1 MYGYSGY
8 NLDFEPC
15 QEVVAP
21 PFTPPSVAN
30 CQHSPHVCFQV
41 RDCTTEDATAYA
53 AFLNHAAASLHSAP
67 GGPYTLSVD
76 VASWSVFW
84 DWDAI
89 AATDIDRVMVMVT
102 HTTHHMPPRA
112 LLPWHCDYCMTV
124 VLPLPFVCAYLC
136 GTCRTHTRRCG
147 TTLWLA

>member
-1 MYGYSGY
+1 MCK
-8 NLDFEPC
+8 PC
-15 QEVVAP
+15 SWSCTGFGKLFPSLALVVNRCMA
-21 PFTPPSVAN
+21 TVATTLTLSHAKRWWRPHSHLPLSPT
-30 CQHSPHVCFQV
+30 CKHSPQVCCQV

-102 HTTHHMPPRA
+102 HTTHHMPHAASLFVA
-112 LLPWHCDYCMTV
+112 LALCDYIV
-124 VLPLPFVCAYLC
+124 
-136 GTCRTHTRRCG
+136 
-147 TTLWLA
+147 

>member
-1 MYGYSGY
+1 MPRGGG
-8 NLDFEPC
+8 
-15 QEVVAP
+15 AP
-21 PFTPPSVAN
+21 RSHLPLSPT
-30 CQHSPHVCFQV
+30 CQHSPQVCFQV

-89 AATDIDRVMVMVT
+89 AATDIDRVMVMVL
-102 HTTHHMPPRA
+102 PRA
-112 LLPWHCDYCMTV
+112 LLPWHRDYFMTV
-124 VLPLPFVCAYLC
+124 VLPLPFVCLP
-136 GTCRTHTRRCG
+136 
-147 TTLWLA
+147 LWNMQEGNYFTFEPESEQ